1 MLEICALASGSNGNS
16 YYIGNEKEAILIDA
30 GISYNMLVKR
40 LEHANLDKSKIKAIF
55 ISHEH
60 TDHIQGIRGCSRKLG
75 IPGIFSQHTYLKSLN
90 RHQPDLYA
98 FFEHGIAYTIGE
110 LSVYP
115 IKKQHDA
122 HDPHSFRISCNGNNI
137 GVFTDIGEADETL
150 KLEFAKCDTVF
161 LESNYDKDMLWKGS
175 YPIKIKQ
182 RVDSSIGHLSNEQAL
197 ELVQKHASENLKT
210 IFISHISF
218 SNNTHDLV
226 LKTFSSLNGKYDIK
240 LTSRH
245 GISEVL
251 RY

>member
-40 LEHANLDKSKIKAIF
+40 LEHASLDKSKIKAIF

-60 TDHIQGIRGCSRKLG
+60 TDHIQGIRGCSKKLG
-75 IPGIFSQHTYLKSLN
+75 IPGIFSQHTYLKSLK

-98 FFEHGIAYTIGE
+98 FFEHDVAYTIGGI
-110 LSVYP
+110 SVYP

-122 HDPHSFRISCNGNNI
+122 CDPYSFRIACNGNNI

-150 KLEFAKCDTVF
+150 QNEFKKCDTVF
-161 LESNYDKDMLWKGS
+161 LEANYDKEMLWKGS
-175 YPIKIKQ
+175 YPINIKH
-182 RVDSSIGHLSNEQAL
+182 RVDSSEGHLSNEQAL
-197 ELVQKHASENLKT
+197 ELVQKHASAGLKT
-210 IFISHISF
+210 IFLSHISF
-218 SNNTHDLV
+218 SNNTHELA
-226 LKTFSSLNGKYDIK
+226 LQTFSRLNGKYDIK

-251 RY
+251 RF